1 VIGSGGFFVRS
12 VIFAALLGAACA
24 ASAQLYRWTDES
36 GRVYVTDTPPPRTA
50 KDVQALP
57 AAAPAAAA
65 ADTAS
70 LPYAVQLAAKDSP
83 VTLYTAPDCAPCGE
97 ARSLLNGRGVPF
109 REVLVADES
118 QQEELRKVAGALAVP
133 TIAVGGSVQKGFEEG
148 AYHALLDIAGYP
160 KTGEAPP
167 RSQAAPKPAPP
178 PPTPAAEAQQK
189 AGEEVEAAESG
200 PYAPGST
207 ATGRRQRK

>member
-1 VIGSGGFFVRS
+1 MIGSGGFFVRS
-12 VIFAALLGAACA
+12 VIFAALFGAACA
-24 ASAQLYRWTDES
+24 ASAQQLYRWTDES

-50 KDVQALP
+50 KDLQKLP
-57 AAAPAAAA
+57 ASAPGAAP

-70 LPYAVQLAAKDSP
+70 LPYAVQLAAKESP
-83 VTLYTAPDCAPCGE
+83 VTLYTAPDCEPCGA
-97 ARSLLNGRGVPF
+97 ARSLLNARGVPF

-133 TIAVGGSVQKGFEEG
+133 SISVGGSVQKGFEEG

-167 RSQAAPKPAPP
+167 RSQAEPKPAPP
-178 PPTPAAEAQQK
+178 PEAKQQPSEEAEAPF
-189 AGEEVEAAESG
+189 SG
-200 PYAPGST
+200 PYAPGAT
-207 ATGRRQRK
+207 ATGKPQRK

>member
-1 VIGSGGFFVRS
+1 MRS

-36 GRVYVTDTPPPRTA
+36 GRVVVTDTPPPPTA
-50 KDVQALP
+50 KEVQKLP
-57 AAAPAAAA
+57 ATAPGAAPADAAA
-65 ADTAS
+65 
-70 LPYAVQLAAKDSP
+70 LPYAVQLAVKDSP
-83 VTLYTAPDCAPCGE
+83 VTLYTAPDCEPCGA

-118 QQEELRKVAGALAVP
+118 QQEELRKIAGALAVP
-133 TIAVGGSVQKGFEEG
+133 TISVGGSVQKGFEEG

-167 RSQAAPKPAPP
+167 RSQAEPKPAPAE
-178 PPTPAAEAQQK
+178 PAAQAQQK
-189 AGEEVEAAESG
+189 TGEEAASPASG
-200 PYAPGST
+200 PYTPGST
-207 ATGRRQRK
+207 ATGKRQRK

>member
-1 VIGSGGFFVRS
+1 MRS

-24 ASAQLYRWTDES
+24 ASAQQMYRWTDDQ
-36 GRVYVTDTPPPRTA
+36 GRVHVTDTPPPPTA
-50 KDVQALP
+50 K
-57 AAAPAAAA
+57 AAQKKQIAPASVAP
-65 ADTAS
+65 ADTSS

-97 ARSLLNGRGVPF
+97 ARRLLNGRGVPF
-109 REVLVADES
+109 REVLVADEP

-160 KTGEAPP
+160 KTGEAPA
-167 RSQAAPKPAPP
+167 RSQAAPKPTPPAPA
-178 PPTPAAEAQQK
+178 PAAEAQQK
-189 AGEEVEAAESG
+189 AGEEAEAAASG

>member
-1 VIGSGGFFVRS
+1 MVRS

-24 ASAQLYRWTDES
+24 ASAQQMYRWTDDQ
-36 GRVYVTDTPPPRTA
+36 GRVHVTDTPPPPTA
-50 KDVQALP
+50 KAAQKKQIAP
-57 AAAPAAAA
+57 ASAAPA
-65 ADTAS
+65 DTSS

-109 REVLVADES
+109 REVLVADEP

-160 KTGEAPP
+160 KTGEAPA
-167 RSQAAPKPAPP
+167 RSQAAPKPTPPAPA
-178 PPTPAAEAQQK
+178 PAAEAQQK
-189 AGEEVEAAESG
+189 AGEEAEAAASG